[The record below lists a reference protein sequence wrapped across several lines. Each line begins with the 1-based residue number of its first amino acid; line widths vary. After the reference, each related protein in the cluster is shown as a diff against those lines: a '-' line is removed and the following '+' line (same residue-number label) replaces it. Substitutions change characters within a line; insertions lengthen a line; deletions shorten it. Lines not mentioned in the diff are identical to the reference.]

1 MGFDDEEFDE
11 IHSIAKV
18 FIYTQRMKGFTS
30 EEKDNNLIVK
40 TYLKNYKK
48 INKSRKPNYFYIA
61 QAMVRGLAWE
71 YTIIHIK
78 LTFFQSY

>member
-1 MGFDDEEFDE
+1 MKRVDIKIVGLISDDEELDE

-48 INKSRKPNYFYIA
+48 TNKSRKQNYNYLNQF
-61 QAMVRGLAWE
+61 MVRGLA
-71 YTIIHIK
+71 
-78 LTFFQSY
+78 